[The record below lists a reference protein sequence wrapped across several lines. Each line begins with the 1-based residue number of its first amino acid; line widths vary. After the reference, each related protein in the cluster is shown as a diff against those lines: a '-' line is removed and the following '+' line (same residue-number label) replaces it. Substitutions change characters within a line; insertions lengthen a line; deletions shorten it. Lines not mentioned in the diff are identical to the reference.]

1 MLQSWR
7 TGGISVEDHICV
19 HIPAR
24 FASVGQCVA
33 REGWAHPERVLDS
46 TVLIVVESGR
56 FGLAVEDQEYVL
68 EAHQAL
74 LLPAG
79 RRHSGFHCKDET
91 APRYYWAH
99 FEDGQGMGSQAL
111 KLGLPPLHLTDIAF
125 NRIAN
130 GFHQLLNEN
139 SLSPGEG
146 LLSDYMLSLIL
157 LELQREGRQTQRSA
171 VTNRMFEY
179 IRLHCYEKLTLLEL
193 SRALGYSEDYLSRL
207 FHENASCSFRSYI
220 HHLRLM
226 RAKRELLSSVKTIQ
240 QIAEECGYSNA
251 KFFSTAFMKQEGVTP
266 SAYRNLYGGLH
277 QNNA

>member
-1 MLQSWR
+1 MENCMF
-7 TGGISVEDHICV
+7 I

-33 REGWAHPERVLDS
+33 REGWVHPERVLDT
-46 TVLIVVESGR
+46 TVLIVVERGR
-56 FGLAVEDQEYVL
+56 FGISVEGARYRL
-68 EAHQAL
+68 EANMAL

-79 RRHSGFHCKDET
+79 KRHSGFQCEDGE
-91 APRYYWAH
+91 APEYYWAH
-99 FEDGQGMGSQAL
+99 FEDGQGFGGQTL
-111 KLGLPPLHLTDIAF
+111 KLGLAPVRLTDTAF

-139 SLSPGEG
+139 SLRTGNG

-157 LELQREGRQTQRSA
+157 LELQREGSQTQRTA
-171 VTNRMFEY
+171 VANRMFEY
-179 IRLHCYEKLTLLEL
+179 IRLHCYEKLTLLDL

-207 FHENASCSFRSYI
+207 FHESAHCSFRDYI
-220 HHLRLM
+220 HQLRM
-226 RAKRELLSSVKTIQ
+226 VRAKRELLGSVRSIQ
-240 QIAEECGYSNA
+240 QIAADCGYSNA
-251 KFFSTAFMKQEGVTP
+251 KFFSTAFLKHEGLTP